1 MQHILVYSDSLS
13 WGIIPMTRKRLPFE
27 QRWPGAM
34 EIALG
39 NAGYPMRVIENCLN
53 GRRTVWDDPFKS
65 GRNGME
71 GLAQQIE
78 IYSPLALVMLML
90 GTNDFQSVHSNQA
103 WHAAQGV
110 AALINT
116 IRNAPIEP
124 GMPMPTILVIAPP
137 AIQMAKGNMADKF
150 LGADKKCVG
159 LADALIKVCAET
171 NCHFFDAGNIVGSS
185 TIDGVHLDTEQ
196 HLLLAHALANI
207 VKPLLT
213 QNTDA

>member
-53 GRRTVWDDPFKS
+53 GRRTVCDDPFKS

-159 LADALIKVCAET
+159 LADALIKICAET